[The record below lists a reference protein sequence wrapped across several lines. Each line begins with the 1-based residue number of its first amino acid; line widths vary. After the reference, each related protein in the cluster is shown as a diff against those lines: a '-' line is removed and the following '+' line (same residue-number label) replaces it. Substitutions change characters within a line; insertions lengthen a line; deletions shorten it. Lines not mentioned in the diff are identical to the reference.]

1 MASVLQELG
10 LSHLSS
16 ACVGA
21 GSESAAGA
29 RGISGGER
37 RRVSIGM
44 ELVTEPALIIM
55 DGELLLTDQCFV
67 FRRFSGFSMF
77 LGPPRVFS
85 SMIRLILY
93 YL

>member
-1 MASVLQELG
+1 MFAQVIRQRVVSVLQELG

-16 ACVGA
+16 ACV

-55 DGELLLTDQCFV
+55 DGEQ
-67 FRRFSGFSMF
+67 
-77 LGPPRVFS
+77 FS
-85 SMIRLILY
+85 SVPSRWVLALP
-93 YL
+93 